1 MKLIRFNFS
10 FMNLWVG
17 AYYSNKYRRRLF
29 INFLPML
36 GIVIEFPKRARTIR
50 VLPYTMA
57 E

>member
-1 MKLIRFNFS
+1 MIRFNFS